1 MRCRWG
7 SGRIGILCPAEL
19 VDEGAGL
26 AGRCQGALFAGSIG
40 GALRGGRQCGLP
52 GGCAAGD
59 DRPRTA
65 VKALQNYGFRVRRV
79 LDLARA
85 GRLSSR

>member
-1 MRCRWG
+1 MEVPLR

-40 GALRGGRQCGLP
+40 GALRGGFSAGCLVDALRVMIGP
-52 GGCAAGD
+52 G
-59 DRPRTA
+59 RP
-65 VKALQNYGFRVRRV
+65 
-79 LDLARA
+79 
-85 GRLSSR
+85 